1 MYRKPS
7 TNKRPATLLSARFYK
22 YHREEN
28 RSDMLGLGT
37 TELLVVLFII
47 LLLFGGRKLPEL
59 ARSMGSAVREY
70 TKATTTDIEEEK
82 TPKKEEDEKAAIIEA
97 AKKMGIETEG
107 KSIKEIAQEL
117 VKASEKKE

>member
-1 MYRKPS
+1 M
-7 TNKRPATLLSARFYK
+7 
-22 YHREEN
+22 
-28 RSDMLGLGT
+28 GLGT

-47 LLLFGGRKLPEL
+47 LLLFGGKKLPEL

-70 TKATTTDIEEEK
+70 SKASTTEVEVEK
-82 TPKKEEDEKAAIIEA
+82 EPKKEDEERTAIIEA

-107 KSIKEIAQEL
+107 RSIKEIAEEL